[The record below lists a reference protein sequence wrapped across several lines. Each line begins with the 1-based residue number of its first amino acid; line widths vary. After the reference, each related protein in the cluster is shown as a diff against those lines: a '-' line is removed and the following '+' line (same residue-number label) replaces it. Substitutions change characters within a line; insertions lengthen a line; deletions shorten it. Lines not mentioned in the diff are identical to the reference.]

1 MGFKWHTCGMKCVNL
16 NNNTMKIL
24 GAHFSNN
31 NNLEQDKNFSEHI
44 FKIENILKLWCMK
57 KLTLEGKITLFKP

>member
-1 MGFKWHTCGMKCVNL
+1 
-16 NNNTMKIL
+16 MKIL
-24 GAHFSNN
+24 GADFSNN

-44 FKIENILKLWCMK
+44 FKIENIWKLWCMK